1 MFEIMLKIE
10 NYRSVLVLVAESL
23 DSYEQMGL
31 RKIEVLP
38 LWMQGFIFEII
49 EEKGLK
55 FLNGLL
61 EKM

>member
-1 MFEIMLKIE
+1 MMKIE
-10 NYRSVLVLVAESL
+10 NHRSVLVLVAESL
-23 DSYEQMGL
+23 DSYEQLGS

-38 LWMQGFIFEII
+38 FWMQKYIFEII

-61 EKM
+61 